1 MDERLGDHQGLMTTA
16 EGRDHSRPSAFP
28 RTPDRKRK
36 MTAPVTS
43 RPISTLLYR
52 NRALRLG
59 TLLTLPLV
67 WLIGLYIFSLVLLLI
82 TAFWSIDSF
91 TSKVIPGFTLEN
103 FALVFSE
110 PAYINT
116 ALRTLG
122 IALSVTALS
131 ALFAIPLGIFMAKL
145 ASPWLRS
152 VLAVAI
158 TLPLWAGYL
167 VKILAM
173 RITFTEE
180 GFFNWLLAPLG
191 ISGPGFGI
199 LTVILTLTYL
209 WFPYMALPVYIAVR
223 QIPVNL
229 FDASA
234 DLGARGFTTVRTV
247 VLPLLWPALIAG
259 SVFTFSLSLGD
270 YIAARFVGGA
280 NSQMIGTIIASNINL
295 NAPVAAAFSVIPIGF
310 VVIYLLIT
318 RRTGALE
325 RM

>member
-1 MDERLGDHQGLMTTA
+1 MTATT
-16 EGRDHSRPSAFP
+16 PSAP
-28 RTPDRKRK
+28 AGAE
-36 MTAPVTS
+36 TAARSKPL
-43 RPISTLLYR
+43 STLLYR
-52 NRALRLG
+52 HRWMRLVG
-59 TLLTLPLV
+59 LLSLPLT
-67 WLIGLYIFSLVLLLI
+67 WLVGLYIVSLVLLLV
-82 TAFWSIDSF
+82 TAFWFIDPF
-91 TSKVIPGFTLEN
+91 TSKVIPGFTLDN
-103 FALVFSE
+103 FVLVFSE
-110 PAYINT
+110 PAYVTT

-122 IALSVTALS
+122 VALAVTVLS
-131 ALFAIPLGIFMAKL
+131 AAFAIPLGIFMAKL
-145 ASPWLRS
+145 ASPWLRA

-180 GFFNWLLAPLG
+180 GFFNWLMAPFG
-191 ISGPGFGI
+191 ITGPGFS
-199 LTVILTLTYL
+199 LFTVVLTLTYL
-209 WFPYMALPVYIAVR
+209 WFPYMALPVYTAIR

-234 DLGARGFTTVRTV
+234 DLGARGFTTIRTV

-280 NSQMIGTIIASNINL
+280 NAQMIGSIIASNINL
-295 NAPVAAAFSVIPIGF
+295 NPPVAAAFSVIPIAF
-310 VVIYLLIT
+310 VIIYLLVT